1 MNEENASA
9 TAKPR
14 LFINRRIYT
23 DIESWE
29 VLELDEGKG
38 TATVVEV
45 ARDFKPQWV
54 PGGFSAIC
62 VNIAEQRNAPVVR
75 KRGAEPFAVV
85 RHRGVWGYWTDARL
99 FGCHVSALKP
109 EGIRKFQETPNA
121 VFETDGDGRET
132 VSVYEFTKSGKRKR
146 KFIKLGCIEP
156 RCEQFHDFNF

>member
-62 VNIAEQRNAPVVR
+62 VNIAEQRNAP
-75 KRGAEPFAVV
+75 
-85 RHRGVWGYWTDARL
+85 
-99 FGCHVSALKP
+99 
-109 EGIRKFQETPNA
+109 EGIRKFRENPNA

-146 KFIKLGCIEP
+146 KFVKLGRIEP